1 LIDRDLDD
9 KIYIALKNKIHQHTI
24 LSEEEWVDFS
34 SLWHPV
40 ELKKGEYLIKEYQ
53 IETSFYFVF
62 DGVLRA
68 YAIKNGE
75 EICIGFTYNGDFSG
89 AYDSFLAQSKSEFAV
104 QALSKCLLLKIS
116 REDLMTQF
124 DAYKSI
130 ERWGRLF
137 NAEILIGM
145 AKRQIESRSYSAE
158 EKFNRLLE
166 QSPHIMQLVPQKH
179 LASYLGMTAETFSRL
194 RKKKR

>member
-9 KIYIALKNKIHQHTI
+9 KIYIALKNKINQHTI

-34 SLWHPV
+34 SHWHPI
-40 ELKKGEYLIKEYQ
+40 ELGKGEYLIKEYQ
-53 IETSFYFVF
+53 IENSFYFVF

-116 REDLMTQF
+116 REDLMAQF

-166 QSPHIMQLVPQKH
+166 QSPHIMQIVPQKH